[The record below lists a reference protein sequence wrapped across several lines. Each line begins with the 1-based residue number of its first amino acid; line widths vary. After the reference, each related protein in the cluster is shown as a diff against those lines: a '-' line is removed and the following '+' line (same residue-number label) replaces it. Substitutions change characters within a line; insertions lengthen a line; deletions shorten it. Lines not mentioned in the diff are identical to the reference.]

1 MQQITQLSLY
11 VENRPGALAEIC
23 RILKQNKINIRTLS
37 LADTQQ
43 FGILRMLV
51 DDPDNAKN
59 VLEKAGMVVKLS
71 GVLALVVPDNAG
83 GLADIL
89 EIFDK
94 HQLAVEYMYA
104 FTFGKAGKAVMV
116 FCFTDADKAL
126 GALANEA
133 VEVLDAAA
141 LN

>member
-51 DDPDNAKN
+51 DEDRKS
-59 VLEKAGMVVKLS
+59 VV
-71 GVLALVVPDNAG
+71 
-83 GLADIL
+83 
-89 EIFDK
+89 
-94 HQLAVEYMYA
+94 
-104 FTFGKAGKAVMV
+104 
-116 FCFTDADKAL
+116 
-126 GALANEA
+126 
-133 VEVLDAAA
+133 
-141 LN
+141 